1 MLNLIIYLFSIS
13 FSQEQIIIGEGLYG
27 NELMN
32 HVIDE
37 YKPSEVLSW
46 EDAKDT
52 LYATIDLETNNQ
64 LTCVYTGYSTL
75 INVSM
80 DPSSDADANGINAEH
95 TFPQSMG
102 AAFEPMKSD
111 MHNLYP
117 VRADVNSSRNN
128 SPFYDISDDRTD
140 VWFNLD
146 YSQNNIPDINID
158 EYSEK
163 ENDTP
168 DKFEPRE
175 VHKGNASRSIF
186 YFYTMYNDSASSMFF
201 TIQKHTLKNWH
212 YMDEVDMN
220 EYERTYR
227 ISQYQDNKP
236 NPFILDSTLARRIWF
251 YQDPSPAHNIVIN
264 ELHYNPSS
272 QQGADNNYEF
282 IELYNAE
289 TFSVNLYGY
298 HFIEGLSYYFSE
310 STIIEPA
317 GYLILVKDA
326 NYYPGNIEW
335 SYGNLSNVGE
345 MITLVNSDGL
355 IASELV
361 YDSSSPFPNQANGEG
376 PSMELLDPVLDNSI
390 GTNWQSSLI
399 LGGTPGSPNSVY
411 TDDPFISVISPNGGE
426 LWMQGT
432 TNYIYWSSINFT
444 SEINIELYQNNIFYE
459 NIVYNSE
466 NNGTFEWDIPL
477 QLPPDQN
484 YSIKIVSVDNNNT
497 YDFSNANFSII
508 PFSVPSEIIIT
519 EIMQNPSS
527 VSDANGE
534 WIEIYNA
541 SENSITINGWIIQD
555 NGTDQH
561 VITAEHTLSID
572 SEQYFVLGR
581 NSDFNTNGG
590 INIDYQ
596 YSGITLANSDD
607 EIIIFSSDGIT
618 EVDRVE
624 YDGGSEWPDPT
635 GASMALIELVSDNNI
650 GSNWEISTI
659 EYENGDYCSPGSANN
674 DNNLNG
680 DVNQDSI
687 VNVLD
692 IIALI
697 NIIFDSNEYN
707 QDADLNIDGII
718 NVLDIIYLVNLILS

>member
-1 MLNLIIYLFSIS
+1 MLKLIIYLFSIS

-27 NELMN
+27 SELMN
-32 HVIDE
+32 YVIDE
-37 YKPSEVLSW
+37 YKPSGVLSW

-52 LYATIDLETNNQ
+52 LYAVIDLETNNQ
-64 LTCVYTGYSTL
+64 LTCVYTGYSSL
-75 INVSM
+75 INIGI

-102 AAFEPMKSD
+102 AEFEPMKSD
-111 MHNLYP
+111 MHHLYP
-117 VRADVNSSRNN
+117 VRSNVNSSRNN
-128 SPFYDISDDRTD
+128 APFYNISDDKTD

-158 EYSEK
+158 EFSEK

-175 VHKGNASRSIF
+175 DHKGNASRSIF

-201 TIQKHTLKNWH
+201 TIQKHTLKKWH
-212 YMDEVDMN
+212 YLDEVDIN

-227 ISQYQDNKP
+227 ISQYQDDKP

-251 YQDPSPAHNIVIN
+251 YQDPDPAYNIVIN

-282 IELYNAE
+282 IELYNNE
-289 TFSVNLYGY
+289 EFSVNLNGY

-317 GYLILVKDA
+317 GYILLVKDS

-335 SYGNLSNVGE
+335 DYGNLSNVGE
-345 MITLVNSDGL
+345 TITLVNSDGL
-355 IASELV
+355 IANELV
-361 YDSSSPFPNQANGEG
+361 YDSNSPFPSQANGDG
-376 PSMELLDPVLDNSI
+376 PSMELLDPILNNLI
-390 GTNWQSSLI
+390 GTNWQPSLI

-432 TNYIYWSSINFT
+432 TNYVYWSSINFA
-444 SEINIELYQNNIFYE
+444 SEVNIELYQNNIFYE
-459 NIVYNSE
+459 SIVYNYE
-466 NNGTFEWDIPL
+466 NSGTYEWDIPF
-477 QLPPDQN
+477 QLPIAQN
-484 YSIKIVSVDNNNT
+484 YSIKIESVANNT

-519 EIMQNPSS
+519 EVMQNPSS

-541 SENSITINGWIIQD
+541 SENSISINGWIIKD
-555 NGTDQH
+555 NGSDQH
-561 VITAEHTLSID
+561 VISSEQTLSID

-590 INIDYQ
+590 INIDYH

-618 EVDRVE
+618 EIDRVE
-624 YDGGSEWPDPT
+624 YDGGSDWPDPD
-635 GASMALIELVSDNNI
+635 GASMALIELASDNNI

-659 EYENGDYCSPGSANN
+659 EYENGDYCTPGSANN
-674 DNNLNG
+674 ENNLNG
-680 DVNQDSI
+680 DVNQDNI